1 MRLCGVVLVDGELE
15 YSESGVP
22 ELVGV
27 NRTINLSPHP
37 PVPLI
42 LLTPC
47 GHCVNIYQ
55 RAREEVQLKCALK
68 KHSDGWERNE
78 SCLERKKMKGKDL
91 NKKSVGHLLFVK
103 PAGIKS

>member
-1 MRLCGVVLVDGELE
+1 MGLCGVVLVDGEGE

-47 GHCVNIYQ
+47 GHCVNIYH
-55 RAREEVQLKCALK
+55 RAADEMCFRNNTVMDLKET
-68 KHSDGWERNE
+68 S
-78 SCLERKKMKGKDL
+78 
-91 NKKSVGHLLFVK
+91 
-103 PAGIKS
+103 

>member
-1 MRLCGVVLVDGELE
+1 MVLVDGELE

-22 ELVGV
+22 AELVGV
-27 NRTINLSPHP
+27 NRTINLSRHP

-55 RAREEVQLKCALK
+55 
-68 KHSDGWERNE
+68 GERGGDENGPGVSVSVSTFNDIYNE
-78 SCLERKKMKGKDL
+78 
-91 NKKSVGHLLFVK
+91 
-103 PAGIKS
+103 

>member
-1 MRLCGVVLVDGELE
+1 MVLVDGELE

-55 RAREEVQLKCALK
+55 RAREGGGTEMCFK
-68 KHSDGWERNE
+68 KT
-78 SCLERKKMKGKDL
+78 
-91 NKKSVGHLLFVK
+91 F
-103 PAGIKS
+103 